1 MSPQQKKGRGRV
13 ASSQVS
19 LTIQWR
25 GSRRLRTRI
34 GRKELEV
41 RTRPVR
47 GRSDHIFQDQEGPGE
62 SWHLFE
68 LKMSGRSSREA
79 VRCPCRR
86 MVWTSTVSLSN
97 RRTLSPVHIKT
108 ATSRAATSSPV
119 GVINIPRGGTFNLRR
134 KHMSEAA
141 QERRMILIRLWSPK
155 KRRMSLARARLDT
168 VKKKLMISWLP
179 QDVGIV
185 NFKLS

>member
-68 LKMSGRSSREA
+68 LKMSGRSSRVA

-108 ATSRAATSSPV
+108 ATSRAAIASPV
-119 GVINIPRGGTFNLRR
+119 GVINLPRGGTFNLRR

-179 QDVGIV
+179 HDVGIV